1 MQAAFFPAMKP
12 GANPASSR
20 LSSPTD
26 RLREAFWEAVDRES
40 KKTAGERMREQALIP
55 FYMLKGA
62 SRAALRLLE
71 SGLSPLVNGLE
82 NSVRQTVSPRQCQVE
97 NREKISS
104 LKSFCREAAQNPAG
118 LLDRGIRETA
128 NRFAEAAAQF
138 LQAETPQRGE
148 IAGGAAVG
156 LALLFLTRKLPAP
169 LSLGLKLNA
178 AANSKK

>member
-1 MQAAFFPAMKP
+1 
-12 GANPASSR
+12 
-20 LSSPTD
+20 
-26 RLREAFWEAVDRES
+26 
-40 KKTAGERMREQALIP
+40 
-55 FYMLKGA
+55 
-62 SRAALRLLE
+62 
-71 SGLSPLVNGLE
+71 
-82 NSVRQTVSPRQCQVE
+82 VE